1 MRTYDMRAGEAGE
14 VEHRQPESRMLRPR
28 WVLLFAPIICAMLVS
43 RVRVLMSVVHANK
56 LQFYESCCF
65 LACAVLSSSET
76 TCVFFTHTVH
86 TSHVSTRDRYKTL
99 DLSRDQAAV

>member
-76 TCVFFTHTVH
+76 TCLLVPIVFYAYG
-86 TSHVSTRDRYKTL
+86 TR
-99 DLSRDQAAV
+99 QARGNELLTCVPSGS

>member
-65 LACAVLSSSET
+65 LACAVLSSSDN
-76 TCVFFTHTVH
+76 VDD
-86 TSHVSTRDRYKTL
+86 VSGTMLKAAPGNYQGRQ
-99 DLSRDQAAV
+99 SR